1 MIQHISYLS
10 ERVNCHQSQHP
21 AAGARMGLGSRT
33 KGPVHFSRLP
43 HPPQQRPCLRRH
55 HRDNPPT
62 QGAKGDANRH
72 SAQSEEM
79 EDAELSSYQPLWL
92 EGGGFYEGTFGGKR
106 GPKKKKPR
114 KGWTLRVGLTSTFSD
129 LLAKT
134 KPPSWISPP
143 QKCQHLTVVIV
154 DQKTSENQKTAL

>member
-21 AAGARMGLGSRT
+21 AAGAWMGLGSRT

-106 GPKKKKPR
+106 GPKKKKTPG
-114 KGWTLRVGLTSTFSD
+114 KDGPWEWASLVH
-129 LLAKT
+129 LAICLP
-134 KPPSWISPP
+134 KPNH
-143 QKCQHLTVVIV
+143 HLEFPLHKNVNIWPW
-154 DQKTSENQKTAL
+154 S